1 MLASLTFDATTITLT
16 FDHIGNG
23 LKLIKNAVLGVLTME
38 VVLKNGQRQ
47 TVDCRI
53 VSSNQVRI
61 SGVDTTTVAFVAY
74 SNFSRNEASN
84 LASSYNV
91 PALPFK
97 VPLV

>member
-16 FDHIGNG
+16 FDHVGNG

-53 VSSNQVRI
+53 ISTNQVRI
-61 SGVDTTTVAFVAY
+61 SGVDTTNV
-74 SNFSRNEASN
+74 
-84 LASSYNV
+84 ASSRIATFHATKRAIL
-91 PALPFK
+91 PAPTTCPRFPSK
-97 VPLV
+97 FRLV